1 MIQAKLQVYFWLG
14 SIKHKKNYPSGLPP
28 GFQPTSELQNAERPA
43 IAPPTTIHY
52 SEKHVSLPKS
62 TTGIYYKIYSSK
74 SSPAYY
80 FGLVNRKVPLLQY
93 NTSMATVALPFNGT
107 AIAFVFLCSD
117 CILLGYCQTI

>member
-52 SEKHVSLPKS
+52 SEKHVSMEFM
-62 TTGIYYKIYSSK
+62 GFIYYSTLHALNKYSL
-74 SSPAYY
+74 
-80 FGLVNRKVPLLQY
+80 GW
-93 NTSMATVALPFNGT
+93 ALFHQITLFLKPF
-107 AIAFVFLCSD
+107 FFCL
-117 CILLGYCQTI
+117 